1 MQFVFWKL
9 NVWKKVIRNEKE
21 GDCSISTVINRHI
34 NEGKQKFSKNF
45 KTKLFL
51 FLLIF
56 CLKNTGDK
64 FYSYKKLSFNKIKAI
79 QEYSMNTKVQ
89 IPFFISSL

>member
-1 MQFVFWKL
+1 M
-9 NVWKKVIRNEKE
+9 
-21 GDCSISTVINRHI
+21 
-34 NEGKQKFSKNF
+34 
-45 KTKLFL
+45 
-51 FLLIF
+51 LIF
-56 CLKNTGDK
+56 DLKNTSEDK

>member
-1 MQFVFWKL
+1 M
-9 NVWKKVIRNEKE
+9 
-21 GDCSISTVINRHI
+21 
-34 NEGKQKFSKNF
+34 
-45 KTKLFL
+45 
-51 FLLIF
+51 LIF